1 MPIYADEQPHCP
13 NSGIVQVQ
21 QNVDMQG
28 RDMIPNVAMRT
39 LSARFAALCL
49 GMCVLVGHV
58 WAQTPPPASPASPLA
73 PAQARAALDVL
84 RNDAER
90 ARLISVLEAIA
101 KATPKPT
108 AIAAQPAP
116 QPAPLPAAQPAP
128 LPAAS
133 APTTTNDDKPA
144 AKPVIA
150 LTPNSVGAQLLYGVS
165 EQIAGLSDHV
175 VHVVQTVSDFPLLW
189 TWVTRLA
196 TDRQTQLAILD
207 ALWRMLVVL
216 GAGIAAEWLA
226 RRALRR
232 PIEMIRARAPA
243 LPGHGLA
250 AVQGIADAEAGQTE
264 WMRRRASAVG
274 LARRLPFMAA
284 TFALDVLPVVVV
296 VATGYALMAA
306 GMGRGLTSRLVIL
319 ATLNGYVVWRLV
331 VSVARAVASPA
342 SSKLRLLPIGD
353 HAARVLVREVATLS
367 AVAVA
372 GYAVAEAGLLFGL
385 YQLAHDALLKL
396 TALVDYMLVVRIVM
410 RNRRGMKNALRA
422 PDGRTGALAGL
433 RNALAASWHQI
444 ILVYL
449 LALWLVWALGIED
462 GFSRLLHI
470 MLSAVVVGGVAWL
483 LGLAAQA
490 VMDRMLRSIEGL
502 DDRYP
507 GMESR
512 IAGYHPAVRAAVN
525 FVITTVAVILL
536 FQSWGFDAL
545 GWFAPSQLGAR
556 VVMAFGTIASTI
568 LISLAVWELVNAA
581 IARHL
586 AQLARN
592 AQLARSA
599 RLRTLLPMLRTALLV
614 TVSLIAGL
622 VILSEIGVNIAPLLA
637 GAGVIGLAIGFGSQ
651 KLVQDII
658 TGLFLLLENAMQV
671 GDVVTL
677 GGLSGTVENLSI
689 RTIRLRALDGS
700 VHIVPFSAV
709 TTVTNSTRD
718 YGFAVIDV
726 SIGLNEEP
734 DHISGL
740 LRELAAQ
747 MRGEQPWRGLVLA
760 DLEVMG
766 LEKFIDSA
774 WVLRIRIKTLPASRW
789 SVGRELNR
797 RIKYR
802 FDELA
807 IESPMTSHRVLSMV
821 PAPAEANSND
831 VDTAAVPVTA
841 QAATVAAVAGAI
853 PVKT

>member
-1 MPIYADEQPHCP
+1 MTP
-13 NSGIVQVQ
+13 NAT
-21 QNVDMQG
+21 MK
-28 RDMIPNVAMRT
+28 T
-39 LSARFAALCL
+39 LSARLAVFCL
-49 GMCVLVGHV
+49 GLCVTMGVAMGTAG
-58 WAQTPPPASPASPLA
+58 AQPAPRNAPAGPPAGATLA
-73 PAQARAALDVL
+73 PSQARAALDVI
-84 RNDAER
+84 RDDAQR
-90 ARLISVLEAIA
+90 AKLIAVLEAIA
-101 KATPKPT
+101 KAGPQASVVGQTGSQP
-108 AIAAQPAP
+108 PAP
-116 QPAPLPAAQPAP
+116 PPQATPEASPAEKPGEKPA
-128 LPAAS
+128 
-133 APTTTNDDKPA
+133 DKPGA
-144 AKPVIA
+144 PVIA
-150 LTPNSVGAQLLYGVS
+150 LSPSSVGAQLLYGAS
-165 EQIAGLSDHV
+165 EQIAGLSGQV

-189 TWVTRLA
+189 AFVTRLA
-196 TDRQTQLAILD
+196 TDRQTQLAIID

-232 PIEMIRARAPA
+232 PIEMIRTRAPVVR
-243 LPGHGLA
+243 GHGLA
-250 AVQGIADAEAGQTE
+250 DAQGLADAGIQGIADAEAGATE
-264 WMRRRASAVG
+264 WTRRRASAVG
-274 LARRLPFMAA
+274 VVRRLPYIAA
-284 TFALDVLPVVVV
+284 SFALDLLPVVVV
-296 VATGYALMAA
+296 VATGYVLLAA
-306 GMGRGLTSRLVIL
+306 GVAGGLTARLVIL
-319 ATLNGYVVWRLV
+319 AVLNGYVLWRFV
-331 VSVARAVASPA
+331 VSVARAVASPGSA
-342 SSKLRLLPIGD
+342 KLRLLPIGD
-353 HAARVLVREVATLS
+353 RAARVCQREVAVLS

-396 TALVDYMLVVRIVM
+396 TALAIYILVVRIVM

-422 PDGRTGALAGL
+422 REGSTGLLAGL
-433 RNALAASWHQI
+433 RNALASSWHRI
-444 ILVYL
+444 LLVYL
-449 LALWLVWALGIED
+449 LALWLVWALDIED

-470 MLSAVVVGGVAWL
+470 MLSAVVVLGVARL
-483 LGLAAQA
+483 LGLGAQA
-490 VMDRMLRSIEGL
+490 LIDRLLRSVDGMDE
-502 DDRYP
+502 RYP
-507 GMESR
+507 GLESR
-512 IAGYHPAVRAAVN
+512 LYGYHPVVGAVVHFAISALALV
-525 FVITTVAVILL
+525 LL
-536 FQSWGFDAL
+536 LQAWGFNAV
-545 GWFAPSQLGAR
+545 GWFAPQQLGAR
-556 VVMAFGTIASTI
+556 VALAFGTIAATVVV
-568 LISLAVWELVNAA
+568 AVGVWELVNAA

-599 RLRTLLPMLRTALLV
+599 RLRTLLPMFRTTLLV

-689 RTIRLRALDGS
+689 RTIRLRALDGA

-718 YGFAVIDV
+718 YGFAVVDV

-734 DHISGL
+734 DRISDL
-740 LRELAAQ
+740 LKELAAR
-747 MRGEQPWRGLVLA
+747 MRTEQPWRGLILA

-766 LEKFIDSA
+766 LEKFIDTA

-802 FDELA
+802 FDALA
-807 IESPMTSHRVLSMV
+807 IESPMTSYRVLSMA
-821 PAPAEANSND
+821 PAPGEANSD
-831 VDTAAVPVTA
+831 DPDTAAVPVTA
-841 QAATVAAVAGAI
+841 QAATVAAAAGAI